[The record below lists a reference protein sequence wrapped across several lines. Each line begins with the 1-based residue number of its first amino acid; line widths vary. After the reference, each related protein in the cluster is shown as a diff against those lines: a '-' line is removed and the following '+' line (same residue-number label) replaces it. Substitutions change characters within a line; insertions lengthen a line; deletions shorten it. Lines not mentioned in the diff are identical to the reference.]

1 MWLKRVESASA
12 DYGATG
18 SASARN
24 GATSSTAPAPAG
36 VWRDRR
42 LWHSFTVRL
51 SFYYASAFV
60 ISAALLFALLYFLQA
75 TLFDWRERD
84 PIDKFLKQCV
94 VAYQQH
100 GSEGLMN
107 AVKTQGADP
116 SEGPFFVSVIFRKGA
131 TLYLKEPTDWFKLP
145 NLTSVLEHTQQNGGW
160 SRLPADERSEY
171 VLESA
176 RLSDGPVL
184 VVGRKIYRS
193 ETLTGPF
200 VTAAL
205 ILLVPTLLLA
215 IAAGAVFAHRATA
228 PVRQM
233 LQTARSIINTGN
245 LAERVPETQE
255 QDELAELARQFNR
268 VLEQNQ
274 RLIRGMREALD
285 NVAHDLRSPLT
296 RLRASAELAL
306 EADTSESARDALA
319 DSIEESDRVL
329 TMLNTLMD
337 VTEAEN
343 GMMRLNLE
351 RCSISSLL
359 EEVTDLYQLVAE
371 EKSIQIKSL
380 FISPGYVEVDPNRM
394 RQAFANLVD
403 NAVKYTP
410 NGGLVEIEC
419 NTKDGQ
425 VLVMIRDNGIGIP
438 PAEQNRIWER
448 LYRGDASRS
457 QRGLGLGLS
466 LVKAV
471 VEAHAGTI
479 ALKSEPGKGSE
490 FTVRLAAVPA
500 ALAGMVAAGN
510 GVEVRSGAKVSSK
523 Q

>member
-1 MWLKRVESASA
+1 MWSKRVNSAS
-12 DYGATG
+12 
-18 SASARN
+18 
-24 GATSSTAPAPAG
+24 PAAAG
-36 VWRDRR
+36 LGRGRR
-42 LWHSFTVRL
+42 LWHSFTLRL

-100 GSEGLMN
+100 GSAGLIN

-116 SEGPFFVSVIFRKGA
+116 SEGPFFVSITFRKDVV
-131 TLYLKEPTDWFKLP
+131 LYLKEPSDWIKLP
-145 NLTSVLEHTQQNGGW
+145 NLTSILQRTPRNGGW
-160 SRLPADERSEY
+160 SRVPADERSEY

-176 RLSDGPVL
+176 QLSDGPIL
-184 VVGRKIYRS
+184 QVGRKINRS

-306 EADTSESARDALA
+306 EADTAESAQEALA

-351 RCSISSLL
+351 RCSLSSLL
-359 EEVTDLYQLVAE
+359 EEVTDLYQLIAE
-371 EKSIQIKSL
+371 EKSIQIKSH
-380 FISPGYVEVDPNRM
+380 FISPGYAEVDPNRM
-394 RQAFANLVD
+394 RQAFGNLVD

-419 NTKDGQ
+419 DTKNEK
-425 VLVMIRDNGIGIP
+425 VVVTIRDNGMGIP
-438 PAEQNRIWER
+438 PTEQNRIWDR
-448 LYRGDASRS
+448 LYRGDTSRS

-479 ALKSEPGKGSE
+479 SLQSEPGKGSE
-490 FTVRLAAVPA
+490 FIVMLAAAAPA
-500 ALAGMVAAGN
+500 ALTAGLPAT
-510 GVEVRSGAKVSSK
+510 VRSEK
-523 Q
+523 

>member
-12 DYGATG
+12 SLRRDG
-18 SASARN
+18 SAS
-24 GATSSTAPAPAG
+24 PAAAG
-36 VWRDRR
+36 LRRDRR
-42 LWHSFTVRL
+42 LWHSFTLRL

-75 TLFDWRERD
+75 TFFDWRERD

-94 VAYQQH
+94 VAYEQH
-100 GSEGLMN
+100 GSIGLTN
-107 AVKTQGADP
+107 AIKAVGADP
-116 SEGPFFVSVIFRKGA
+116 REGPFFVSITFQKDVV
-131 TLYLKEPTDWFKLP
+131 LYLKEPSDWFKLP
-145 NLTSVLEHTQQNGGW
+145 NLSEILQRTEQNGGW
-160 SRLPADERSEY
+160 SRVPADERSEY

-176 RLSDGPVL
+176 RLSDGIIL
-184 VVGRKIYRS
+184 QVGRKINRS
-193 ETLTGPF
+193 EALTGPF

-205 ILLVPTLLLA
+205 ILLAPTLLIA

-233 LQTARSIINTGN
+233 LQTARSIINTRN
-245 LAERVPETQE
+245 LAERVPESQE

-306 EADTSESARDALA
+306 EADTPESARDALA
-319 DSIEESDRVL
+319 DSIEETDRVL

-359 EEVTDLYQLVAE
+359 AEVADLYELIAE
-371 EKSIQIKSL
+371 EKSIEIKSHFL
-380 FISPGYVEVDPNRM
+380 SPGYAEVDSNRM

-410 NGGLVEIEC
+410 AGGLVEIRCETSGK
-419 NTKDGQ
+419 N
-425 VLVMIRDNGIGIP
+425 VLVTIRDNGMGVP
-438 PAEQNRIWER
+438 LGEQNRIWDR
-448 LYRGDASRS
+448 LYRGDTSRS

-471 VEAHAGTI
+471 VEGHAGTI
-479 ALKSEPGKGSE
+479 SLKSEPGKGSE
-490 FTVRLAAVPA
+490 FTVILAAAKPEALTPA
-500 ALAGMVAAGN
+500 ALAAATS
-510 GVEVRSGAKVSSK
+510 EK
-523 Q
+523 

>member
-12 DYGATG
+12 SLRRDG
-18 SASARN
+18 SAS
-24 GATSSTAPAPAG
+24 PAAAG
-36 VWRDRR
+36 LRRDRR
-42 LWHSFTVRL
+42 LWHSFTLRL

-75 TLFDWRERD
+75 TFFDWRERD

-94 VAYQQH
+94 VAYEQH
-100 GSEGLMN
+100 GSIGLTN
-107 AVKTQGADP
+107 AIKAVGADP
-116 SEGPFFVSVIFRKGA
+116 REGPFFVSITFQKDVV
-131 TLYLKEPTDWFKLP
+131 LYLKEPSDWFKLP
-145 NLTSVLEHTQQNGGW
+145 NLSEILQRTEQNGGW
-160 SRLPADERSEY
+160 SRVPADERSEY

-176 RLSDGPVL
+176 RLSDGIIL
-184 VVGRKIYRS
+184 QVGRKINRS
-193 ETLTGPF
+193 EALTGPF

-205 ILLVPTLLLA
+205 ILLAPTLLIA

-233 LQTARSIINTGN
+233 LQTARSIINTRN
-245 LAERVPETQE
+245 LAERVPESQE

-306 EADTSESARDALA
+306 EADTPESARDALA
-319 DSIEESDRVL
+319 DSIEETDRVL

-359 EEVTDLYQLVAE
+359 AEVADLYELIAE
-371 EKSIQIKSL
+371 EKSIEIKSHFL
-380 FISPGYVEVDPNRM
+380 SPGYAEVDSNRM

-410 NGGLVEIEC
+410 AGGLVEIRCETSEK
-419 NTKDGQ
+419 NVFVT
-425 VLVMIRDNGIGIP
+425 IRDNGMGVP
-438 PAEQNRIWER
+438 LREQNRIWDR
-448 LYRGDASRS
+448 LYRGDTSRS

-479 ALKSEPGKGSE
+479 SLKSEPGKGSE
-490 FTVRLAAVPA
+490 FTVILAAAKPE
-500 ALAGMVAAGN
+500 VAAAAGLATTAA
-510 GVEVRSGAKVSSK
+510 GK
-523 Q
+523 

>member
-1 MWLKRVESASA
+1 MWLKRAESAFASLRR
-12 DYGATG
+12 DG
-18 SASARN
+18 SAS
-24 GATSSTAPAPAG
+24 PAPAVLRRG
-36 VWRDRR
+36 KAAAAASGGPWRQGR
-42 LWHSFTVRL
+42 LWHSFTLRL

-94 VAYQQH
+94 AAYEHH
-100 GSEGLMN
+100 GSFGLRN
-107 AVKTQGADP
+107 AVKTHGEDP
-116 SEGPFFVSVIFRKGA
+116 SEGPFFVSVTFQQEMVF
-131 TLYLKEPTDWFKLP
+131 YLKEPSDWFRLP
-145 NLTSVLEHTQQNGGW
+145 NLTAIVRRTQQNGGW
-160 SRLPADERSEY
+160 SRVPADERSEY
-171 VLESA
+171 FLESA
-176 RLSDGPVL
+176 KLSDGL
-184 VVGRKIYRS
+184 ILQVGRKINRS

-200 VTAAL
+200 VTAGL
-205 ILLVPTLLLA
+205 ILLAPTLLLG
-215 IAAGAVFAHRATA
+215 IAAGAVFAYRATA

-245 LAERVPETQE
+245 LAERVPESQE

-274 RLIRGMREALD
+274 RLIGVMREALD

-306 EADTSESARDALA
+306 AADTPGSSREALA

-329 TMLNTLMD
+329 TMLNALMD

-343 GMMRLNLE
+343 GMMRLNLK
-351 RCSISSLL
+351 RSSISSLL
-359 EEVTDLYQLVAE
+359 EEVVDLYQLIAE
-371 EKSIQIKSL
+371 EKSIQIKTH
-380 FISPGYVEVDPNRM
+380 FVSPGYVEVDPSRM

-419 NTKDGQ
+419 DTKGEK
-425 VLVMIRDNGIGIP
+425 VFVTVRDNGIGIP
-438 PAEQNRIWER
+438 PAEQNRIWDR
-448 LYRGDASRS
+448 LYRGDTSRS

-479 ALKSEPGKGSE
+479 TLKSEPGKGSE
-490 FTVRLAAVPA
+490 FTVTLAAAVPA
-500 ALAGMVAAGN
+500 ALAAVVIG
-510 GVEVRSGAKVSSK
+510 E

>member
-12 DYGATG
+12 SLRRDG
-18 SASARN
+18 SASP
-24 GATSSTAPAPAG
+24 ATAG
-36 VWRDRR
+36 LRRDRR
-42 LWHSFTVRL
+42 LWHSFTLRL

-75 TLFDWRERD
+75 TFFDWRERD

-94 VAYQQH
+94 VAYEQH
-100 GSEGLMN
+100 GSIGLTN
-107 AVKTQGADP
+107 AIKAVGADP
-116 SEGPFFVSVIFRKGA
+116 REGPFFVSITFQKDVV
-131 TLYLKEPTDWFKLP
+131 LYLKEPSDWFKLP
-145 NLTSVLEHTQQNGGW
+145 NLSEILQRTEQNGGW
-160 SRLPADERSEY
+160 SRVPADERSEY

-176 RLSDGPVL
+176 RLSDGIIL
-184 VVGRKIYRS
+184 QVGRKINRS
-193 ETLTGPF
+193 EALTGPF

-205 ILLVPTLLLA
+205 ILLAPTLLIA

-233 LQTARSIINTGN
+233 LQTARSIINTRN
-245 LAERVPETQE
+245 LAERVPESQE

-306 EADTSESARDALA
+306 EADTPESARDALA
-319 DSIEESDRVL
+319 DSIEETDRVL

-359 EEVTDLYQLVAE
+359 AEVADLYELIAE
-371 EKSIQIKSL
+371 EKSIEIKSHFL
-380 FISPGYVEVDPNRM
+380 SPGYAEVDSNRM

-410 NGGLVEIEC
+410 AGGLVEIRCETSGK
-419 NTKDGQ
+419 N
-425 VLVMIRDNGIGIP
+425 VLVTVRDNGMGVP
-438 PAEQNRIWER
+438 LGEQNRIWDR
-448 LYRGDASRS
+448 LYRGDTSRS

-479 ALKSEPGKGSE
+479 SLKSEPGKGSE
-490 FTVRLAAVPA
+490 FTVTLAAAKPEAPA
-500 ALAGMVAAGN
+500 PTALAAATS
-510 GVEVRSGAKVSSK
+510 EK
-523 Q
+523 

>member
-1 MWLKRVESASA
+1 MWLKRVE
-12 DYGATG
+12 
-18 SASARN
+18 
-24 GATSSTAPAPAG
+24 
-36 VWRDRR
+36 R
-42 LWHSFTVRL
+42 LWHSFTLRL

-60 ISAALLFALLYFLQA
+60 ISAALLFALLYFLEA

-94 VAYQQH
+94 VAYEQH
-100 GSEGLMN
+100 GSVGLRN
-107 AVKTQGADP
+107 ALRSQGAGP
-116 SEGPFFVSVIFRKGA
+116 KEGPFFVSVTFQKEVVF
-131 TLYLKEPTDWFKLP
+131 YLMEPSDWFKLP
-145 NLTSVLEHTQQNGGW
+145 SLTAILQRTQQNGGW
-160 SRLPADERSEY
+160 SRVPADERSEY

-176 RLSDGPVL
+176 RLSDGL
-184 VVGRKIYRS
+184 ILQVGRKINRS

-205 ILLVPTLLLA
+205 ILLAPTLLLG

-245 LAERVPETQE
+245 LAERVPESQE

-337 VTEAEN
+337 VTEAES

-351 RCSISSLL
+351 RCPISSLL
-359 EEVTDLYQLVAE
+359 EEVADLYQLIAE
-371 EKSIQIKSL
+371 EKSIQIKCH
-380 FISPGYVEVDPNRM
+380 FADPGYAEVDPNRM

-403 NAVKYTP
+403 NAVKYTAT
-410 NGGLVEIEC
+410 GGLVQIESE
-419 NTKDGQ
+419 TKGEN
-425 VLVMIRDNGIGIP
+425 VCVTIHDNGMGIP
-438 PAEQNRIWER
+438 LAEQNRIWDR
-448 LYRGDASRS
+448 LYRGDTSRS

-479 ALKSEPGKGSE
+479 SLKSEPGKGSE
-490 FTVRLAAVPA
+490 FMVTLAAAKPEVVAPA
-500 ALAGMVAAGN
+500 GLAITAI
-510 GVEVRSGAKVSSK
+510 EK
-523 Q
+523 

>member
-1 MWLKRVESASA
+1 
-12 DYGATG
+12 
-18 SASARN
+18 
-24 GATSSTAPAPAG
+24 
-36 VWRDRR
+36 
-42 LWHSFTVRL
+42 
-51 SFYYASAFV
+51 V

-100 GSEGLMN
+100 GSEGLIN
-107 AVKTQGADP
+107 AVKTQGAAP
-116 SEGPFFVSVIFRKGA
+116 SESPFFVSITFRKDVGVDGNDVA
-131 TLYLKEPTDWFKLP
+131 GDGVLYLKEPSDWIKLP
-145 NLTSVLEHTQQNGGW
+145 NLTAILQRTPQNGGW
-160 SRLPADERSEY
+160 SRVPADERSEY

-176 RLSDGPVL
+176 QLSNGPIL
-184 VVGRKIYRS
+184 QVGRKINRS

-306 EADTSESARDALA
+306 EADTAESAQEALA

-351 RCSISSLL
+351 RCSLSSLL
-359 EEVTDLYQLVAE
+359 EEVTDLYQLIAE
-371 EKSIQIKSL
+371 EKSIQIKSY
-380 FISPGYVEVDPNRM
+380 FISLGYVEVDPNRM
-394 RQAFANLVD
+394 RQAFGNLVD

-419 NTKDGQ
+419 DTKDEK
-425 VLVMIRDNGIGIP
+425 VVVTIRDNGIGIP
-438 PAEQNRIWER
+438 ATEQNRIWDR
-448 LYRGDASRS
+448 LYRGDTSRS

-479 ALKSEPGKGSE
+479 SLKSEPGKGSE
-490 FTVRLAAVPA
+490 FIVMLAAVPA
-500 ALAGMVAAGN
+500 AALAAGLPAT
-510 GVEVRSGAKVSSK
+510 VRSER
-523 Q
+523 

>member
-1 MWLKRVESASA
+1 MWLKRV
-12 DYGATG
+12 D
-18 SASARN
+18 
-24 GATSSTAPAPAG
+24 
-36 VWRDRR
+36 R
-42 LWHSFTVRL
+42 LWHSFTLRL

-60 ISAALLFALLYFLQA
+60 VSAALLFALLYFLQA
-75 TLFDWRERD
+75 TFFDWRERD

-94 VAYQQH
+94 VAYEQH
-100 GSEGLMN
+100 GSLGLRN
-107 AVKTQGADP
+107 ALKLQGNDP
-116 SEGPFFVSVIFRKGA
+116 HQGPFFVSVTFEKDVVIFLR
-131 TLYLKEPTDWFKLP
+131 EPSDWFKLP
-145 NLTSVLEHTQQNGGW
+145 SLTTILQQTEQNGGW
-160 SRLPADERSEY
+160 SRVPADDQSEY

-176 RLSDGPVL
+176 RLSDGL
-184 VVGRKIYRS
+184 ILQVGRKINRS
-193 ETLTGPF
+193 DTLTGPF
-200 VTAAL
+200 ITAGL
-205 ILLVPTLLLA
+205 ILLVPTLLIG
-215 IAAGAVFAHRATA
+215 IAAGAMFAHRATA

-245 LAERVPETQE
+245 LAERVPESQE

-329 TMLNTLMD
+329 TMLSTLMD

-343 GMMRLNLE
+343 GMMRLHRE

-359 EEVTDLYQLVAE
+359 DEVTDLYRLIAE
-371 EKSIQIKSL
+371 EKSISIDSH
-380 FISPGYVEVDPNRM
+380 FADACYAEVDPNRM
-394 RQAFANLVD
+394 RQAFANLLD
-403 NAVKYTP
+403 NAVKYTAH
-410 NGGLVEIEC
+410 GGLVQIAC
-419 NTKDGQ
+419 KTTGDI
-425 VLVMIRDNGIGIP
+425 VSVTIRDNGMGIP
-438 PAEQNRIWER
+438 SAEQNRIWDR
-448 LYRGDASRS
+448 LYRGDTSRS

-479 ALKSEPGKGSE
+479 SLKSEPDKGSE
-490 FTVRLAAVPA
+490 FTVTLAAAKGAVTASEALAAPA
-500 ALAGMVAAGN
+500 AWG
-510 GVEVRSGAKVSSK
+510 R
-523 Q
+523 

>member
-1 MWLKRVESASA
+1 MWSKRSRSA
-12 DYGATG
+12 
-18 SASARN
+18 
-24 GATSSTAPAPAG
+24 SSTAAG
-36 VWRDRR
+36 LGRGRR

-100 GSEGLMN
+100 GSEGLFN

-116 SEGPFFVSVIFRKGA
+116 REGPFFVSITFRKDLV
-131 TLYLKEPTDWFKLP
+131 LYLKEPSEWFKLP
-145 NLTSVLEHTQQNGGW
+145 NLTSILQRSPQNGGW
-160 SRLPADERSEY
+160 SRLPADDRSEY

-176 RLSDGPVL
+176 QLLDGPIL
-184 VVGRKIYRS
+184 QVGRKINRS

-215 IAAGAVFAHRATA
+215 IIAGAVFAHRATA

-306 EADTSESARDALA
+306 EADTPESSQEALA
-319 DSIEESDRVL
+319 DSVEESDRVL

-351 RCSISSLL
+351 RCSLTSLL
-359 EEVTDLYQLVAE
+359 EEVTDLYQLIAE
-371 EKSIQIKSL
+371 EKSIEIKSH

-394 RQAFANLVD
+394 RQAFGNLLD

-419 NTKDGQ
+419 DNKDEE
-425 VLVMIRDNGIGIP
+425 VVVTIRDNGMGIP
-438 PAEQNRIWER
+438 PAEQNRIWDR
-448 LYRGDASRS
+448 LYRGDTSRS

-479 ALKSEPGKGSE
+479 SLRSEPGKGSE
-490 FTVRLAAVPA
+490 FIVTLAAA
-500 ALAGMVAAGN
+500 VAAGQP
-510 GVEVRSGAKVSSK
+510 ATVSSER
-523 Q
+523 

>member
-1 MWLKRVESASA
+1 MWSKRAESASLSPLSLVPKPWRSRRQA
-12 DYGATG
+12 ASVPPAT
-18 SASARN
+18 
-24 GATSSTAPAPAG
+24 AG
-36 VWRDRR
+36 PGRGKR
-42 LWHSFTVRL
+42 LWHSFTLRL

-100 GSEGLMN
+100 GSAGLLN

-116 SEGPFFVSVIFRKGA
+116 REGPFFVSITFQKDVV
-131 TLYLKEPTDWFKLP
+131 LYLKEPSDWLKLP
-145 NLTSVLEHTQQNGGW
+145 NLTSILQRAPQNGGW
-160 SRLPADERSEY
+160 SRLPVDERSEY

-176 RLSDGPVL
+176 TLSDGPTL
-184 VVGRKIYRS
+184 QVGRKINRS

-205 ILLVPTLLLA
+205 ILLAPTLLLA

-245 LAERVPETQE
+245 LAERVPESQE

-306 EADTSESARDALA
+306 EADTPESARDALA

-351 RCSISSLL
+351 RCSVSALL
-359 EEVTDLYQLVAE
+359 EEVTDLYQLIAE
-371 EKSIQIKSL
+371 EKSIRIKTD
-380 FISPGYVEVDPNRM
+380 FVRPGYAEVDPNRM
-394 RQAFANLVD
+394 RQALANLLD
-403 NAVKYTP
+403 NAIKYTP
-410 NGGLVEIEC
+410 NGGLVEIGC
-419 NTKDGQ
+419 DTKDEK
-425 VLVMIRDNGIGIP
+425 VVVTIRDSGIGIP
-438 PAEQNRIWER
+438 PAEQNRIWDR
-448 LYRGDASRS
+448 LFRGDTSRS

-479 ALKSEPGKGSE
+479 SLKSEPGKGSE
-490 FTVRLAAVPA
+490 FVVTLAAAVPA
-500 ALAGMVAAGN
+500 VIAATLA
-510 GVEVRSGAKVSSK
+510 K
-523 Q
+523 

>member
-1 MWLKRVESASA
+1 MWLRRVNSAV
-12 DYGATG
+12 
-18 SASARN
+18 ASL
-24 GATSSTAPAPAG
+24 
-36 VWRDRR
+36 WRDRR
-42 LWHSFTVRL
+42 LWHSFTLRL

-94 VAYQQH
+94 VAYEQH
-100 GSEGLMN
+100 GSIGLTN
-107 AVKTQGADP
+107 AIKALGADP
-116 SEGPFFVSVIFRKGA
+116 SEGPFFVSVTFQKDVV
-131 TLYLKEPTDWFKLP
+131 LYLKEPSDWFKLP
-145 NLTSVLEHTQQNGGW
+145 NLTEIIQRTEQNGGW
-160 SRLPADERSEY
+160 SRVPADERSEY

-176 RLSDGPVL
+176 RLSDGIIL
-184 VVGRKIYRS
+184 QVGRKINRS

-205 ILLVPTLLLA
+205 ILLAPTLLIA

-245 LAERVPETQE
+245 LAERVPESQE

-306 EADTSESARDALA
+306 EADTPDSARDALA

-351 RCSISSLL
+351 RCSLSSLL
-359 EEVTDLYQLVAE
+359 AEVADLYQLIAE
-371 EKSIQIKSL
+371 EKSIAIKCH
-380 FISPGYVEVDPNRM
+380 FVSPGYAEVDANRM

-410 NGGLVEIEC
+410 ASGLVEIGCETRGE
-419 NTKDGQ
+419 N
-425 VLVMIRDNGIGIP
+425 VLVTIRDNGMGIP
-438 PAEQNRIWER
+438 LGEQNRIWDR
-448 LYRGDASRS
+448 LYRGDTSRS

-479 ALKSEPGKGSE
+479 SLRSEPGKGSE
-490 FTVRLAAVPA
+490 FTVILAAVTPEA
-500 ALAGMVAAGN
+500 TAPALASVA
-510 GVEVRSGAKVSSK
+510 GAER
-523 Q
+523 

>member
-1 MWLKRVESASA
+1 MWLRRVES
-12 DYGATG
+12 
-18 SASARN
+18 
-24 GATSSTAPAPAG
+24 PAAAG
-36 VWRDRR
+36 PWRDRR
-42 LWHSFTVRL
+42 LWHSFTLRL
-51 SFYYASAFV
+51 SFYYACAFV

-75 TLFDWRERD
+75 TFFDWRERD

-94 VAYQQH
+94 VAYEQH
-100 GSEGLMN
+100 GSIGLTN
-107 AVKTQGADP
+107 AIKTVGADP
-116 SEGPFFVSVIFRKGA
+116 REGPFFVSVTFQKDVV
-131 TLYLKEPTDWFKLP
+131 LYLKEPSDWFKLP
-145 NLTSVLEHTQQNGGW
+145 NLSEILQRTEQNGGW
-160 SRLPADERSEY
+160 SRVPADERSEY

-176 RLSDGPVL
+176 RLSDGIIL
-184 VVGRKIYRS
+184 QVGRKINRS
-193 ETLTGPF
+193 EALTGPF

-205 ILLVPTLLLA
+205 ILLAPTLLIA

-245 LAERVPETQE
+245 LAERVPESQE

-274 RLIRGMREALD
+274 RLIGGMREALD

-306 EADTSESARDALA
+306 EADTPESARDALA
-319 DSIEESDRVL
+319 DSIEETDRVL

-351 RCSISSLL
+351 RCSISLL
-359 EEVTDLYQLVAE
+359 LAEVADLYQFIAE
-371 EKSIQIKSL
+371 EKSIELKSHFL
-380 FISPGYVEVDPNRM
+380 SPGYAEVDSNRM

-410 NGGLVEIEC
+410 AGGLVEIGCET
-419 NTKDGQ
+419 NGEN
-425 VLVMIRDNGIGIP
+425 VLVTIRDNGMGIP
-438 PAEQNRIWER
+438 LGEQNRIWDR
-448 LYRGDASRS
+448 LYRGDTSRS

-471 VEAHAGTI
+471 VQAHAGTI
-479 ALKSEPGKGSE
+479 SLQSEPGKGSE
-490 FTVRLAAVPA
+490 FTVTLAAAKPGAPAPA
-500 ALAGMVAAGN
+500 ALAVATS
-510 GVEVRSGAKVSSK
+510 EK
-523 Q
+523 

>member
-1 MWLKRVESASA
+1 MWLKRVESAF
-12 DYGATG
+12 
-18 SASARN
+18 ASLR
-24 GATSSTAPAPAG
+24 
-36 VWRDRR
+36 RDWR
-42 LWHSFTVRL
+42 LWHSFTLRL

-94 VAYQQH
+94 VAYEQH
-100 GSEGLMN
+100 GSVGLTN
-107 AVKTQGADP
+107 AVKTHGTDP
-116 SEGPFFVSVIFRKGA
+116 SEGPFFVSITFQKDWV
-131 TLYLKEPTDWFKLP
+131 LYLKEPSDWFKLP
-145 NLTSVLEHTQQNGGW
+145 NLTSILQRTPQNGGW

-176 RLSDGPVL
+176 QLSDGPIL
-184 VVGRKIYRS
+184 QVGRKINRS
-193 ETLTGPF
+193 EILTGPF

-205 ILLVPTLLLA
+205 ILLAPTLLLA

-233 LQTARSIINTGN
+233 LQTARSVINTGN
-245 LAERVPETQE
+245 LAERVPESQE

-268 VLEQNQ
+268 VLEKNQ

-306 EADTSESARDALA
+306 EADTPESAQDALA

-351 RCSISSLL
+351 RCSLSSLL
-359 EEVTDLYQLVAE
+359 EEVTDLYELIAE
-371 EKSIQIKSL
+371 EKSIQINRH

-410 NGGLVEIEC
+410 NGGSVEIEC
-419 NTKDGQ
+419 DTKDDQ
-425 VLVMIRDNGIGIP
+425 VAVTIRDNGIGIP
-438 PAEQNRIWER
+438 AAEQNRIWDR
-448 LYRGDASRS
+448 LYRGDTSRS

-479 ALKSEPGKGSE
+479 SLKSEPGKGSE
-490 FTVRLAAVPA
+490 FTVTLAAAVPV
-500 ALAGMVAAGN
+500 ALAAGVA
-510 GVEVRSGAKVSSK
+510 K
-523 Q
+523 

>member
-1 MWLKRVESASA
+1 MWLKRV
-12 DYGATG
+12 D
-18 SASARN
+18 
-24 GATSSTAPAPAG
+24 
-36 VWRDRR
+36 R
-42 LWHSFTVRL
+42 LWHSFTLRL

-60 ISAALLFALLYFLQA
+60 VSAALLFALLYFLQA

-94 VAYQQH
+94 ISYEEN
-100 GSEGLMN
+100 GSIGLRN
-107 AVKTQGADP
+107 ALKSQGNDP
-116 SEGPFFVSVIFRKGA
+116 RKGPFFVSVTFKNDVV
-131 TLYLKEPTDWFKLP
+131 LFLKEPSDWLKLP
-145 NLTSVLEHTQQNGGW
+145 GLTTILQRTSQNGGW
-160 SRLPADERSEY
+160 SRVPADEQSEY

-176 RLSDGPVL
+176 RLSDGL
-184 VVGRKIYRS
+184 ILQVGRRINRS

-200 VTAAL
+200 FTAAL
-205 ILLVPTLLLA
+205 ILLAPTLLIG
-215 IAAGAVFAHRATA
+215 IAAGAMFAHRATA

-233 LQTARSIINTGN
+233 LRTARSIINTGN
-245 LAERVPETQE
+245 LAERVPESQE

-306 EADTSESARDALA
+306 EADTSDSARDALA

-343 GMMRLNLE
+343 GMMRLNRK
-351 RCSISSLL
+351 RCSVSSLL
-359 EEVTDLYQLVAE
+359 DEIADLYRLIAE
-371 EKSIQIKSL
+371 EKSITINTH
-380 FISPGYVEVDPNRM
+380 FAGPCYAEVDPNRM

-403 NAVKYTP
+403 NAVKYTD
-410 NGGLVEIEC
+410 NGGLVQIEGE
-419 NTKDGQ
+419 TKGES
-425 VLVMIRDNGIGIP
+425 VCVIIRDNGIGIP
-438 PAEQNRIWER
+438 TGEQNRIWDR
-448 LYRGDASRS
+448 LYRGDTSRS

-471 VEAHAGTI
+471 VEAHAGTMS
-479 ALKSEPGKGSE
+479 LKSEPGKGSE
-490 FTVRLAAVPA
+490 FTVTLAAAKAPVPVVES
-500 ALAGMVAAGN
+500 LATTGVLGN
-510 GVEVRSGAKVSSK
+510 D
-523 Q
+523 

>member
-1 MWLKRVESASA
+1 MWLKRVESVPT
-12 DYGATG
+12 D
-18 SASARN
+18 SASQA
-24 GATSSTAPAPAG
+24 GPAPVAAG
-36 VWRDRR
+36 LWRERR

-84 PIDKFLKQCV
+84 PIDKFLKQCL
-94 VAYQQH
+94 VAYEQQ
-100 GSEGLMN
+100 GPAGLFN
-107 AVKTQGADP
+107 AVNTQAADP
-116 SEGPFFVSVIFRKGA
+116 SEGPFFVSIIFRQDMV
-131 TLYLKEPTDWFKLP
+131 LYLKEPTDWFKLP
-145 NLTSVLEHTQQNGGW
+145 NLTAILQRTPQDGGW
-160 SRLPADERSEY
+160 SRVPADERSEY

-176 RLSDGPVL
+176 KLPGGPML
-184 VVGRKIYRS
+184 QVGRKINRS

-215 IAAGAVFAHRATA
+215 IVAGAVFAHRATA

-306 EADTSESARDALA
+306 EEDTSESARDALA

-359 EEVTDLYQLVAE
+359 EEVADLYRLVAE
-371 EKSIQIKSL
+371 ERSIQVKSH
-380 FISPGYVEVDPNRM
+380 FSTPGYAEVDPNRM

-419 NTKDGQ
+419 DTKNDE
-425 VLVMIRDNGIGIP
+425 VFVTIRDNGMGIP

-471 VEAHAGTI
+471 VEAHAGTTS
-479 ALKSEPGKGSE
+479 LKSEPGKGSE
-490 FTVRLAAVPA
+490 FTVKLAAVPA
-500 ALAGMVAAGN
+500 ELAGMVAGGN
-510 GVEVRSGAKVSSK
+510 GGQVRSGAA

>member
-1 MWLKRVESASA
+1 MWSKRVESASP
-12 DYGATG
+12 AT
-18 SASARN
+18 
-24 GATSSTAPAPAG
+24 AG
-36 VWRDRR
+36 LRRDRR
-42 LWHSFTVRL
+42 LWHSFTLRL

-75 TLFDWRERD
+75 TFFDWREGETK
-84 PIDKFLKQCV
+84 DKFLKQCV
-94 VAYQQH
+94 GGYEQNGWV
-100 GSEGLMN
+100 GVTN
-107 AVKTQGADP
+107 AIKAVGADP
-116 SEGPFFVSVIFRKGA
+116 REGPFFVSITFQKDVV
-131 TLYLKEPTDWFKLP
+131 LYLKEPSDWFKLP
-145 NLTSVLEHTQQNGGW
+145 NLSEILQRTEQNGGW
-160 SRLPADERSEY
+160 SRVPVDERSEY

-176 RLSDGPVL
+176 RLSDGIVL
-184 VVGRKIYRS
+184 QVGRKINRS
-193 ETLTGPF
+193 EPLTGPF

-205 ILLVPTLLLA
+205 ILLVPTLLIA

-245 LAERVPETQE
+245 LAERVPESQE
-255 QDELAELARQFNR
+255 QDELAEFARQFTR

-285 NVAHDLRSPLT
+285 NVAHHLRSPLT

-306 EADTSESARDALA
+306 EADTPESARDALA
-319 DSIEESDRVL
+319 DSIEETDRVL
-329 TMLNTLMD
+329 TMLTTLMD

-359 EEVTDLYQLVAE
+359 AEVADLYQLIAE
-371 EKSIQIKSL
+371 EKSIEIKSHFL
-380 FISPGYVEVDPNRM
+380 NLGYAEVDSNRM

-410 NGGLVEIEC
+410 AGGLVEIGCWTSGE
-419 NTKDGQ
+419 Q
-425 VLVMIRDNGIGIP
+425 VLFPNHDNGMGVP
-438 PAEQNRIWER
+438 PGEQNRIWSR
-448 LYRGDASRS
+448 PYRSDTSRS

-471 VEAHAGTI
+471 VEAHAGSI
-479 ALKSEPGKGSE
+479 SLNIEPTRGSE
-490 FTVRLAAVPA
+490 V
-500 ALAGMVAAGN
+500 
-510 GVEVRSGAKVSSK
+510 
-523 Q
+523 

>member
-1 MWLKRVESASA
+1 MWSKRVNSAS
-12 DYGATG
+12 
-18 SASARN
+18 
-24 GATSSTAPAPAG
+24 PAAAG
-36 VWRDRR
+36 LGRGRR
-42 LWHSFTVRL
+42 LWHSFTLRL

-116 SEGPFFVSVIFRKGA
+116 SEGPFFVSVTFPKDVV
-131 TLYLKEPTDWFKLP
+131 LYLKEPSDWIKLP
-145 NLTSVLEHTQQNGGW
+145 NLTSILQRTPQNGGW
-160 SRLPADERSEY
+160 SRVPADERSEY

-176 RLSDGPVL
+176 KLSDGPIL
-184 VVGRKIYRS
+184 QVGRKINRS

-306 EADTSESARDALA
+306 EADTAESAQDALA

-351 RCSISSLL
+351 RCSLSLLL
-359 EEVTDLYQLVAE
+359 EEVTDLYQLIAE
-371 EKSIQIKSL
+371 EKSIQIKSR
-380 FISPGYVEVDPNRM
+380 FISPGYAEVDPNRM
-394 RQAFANLVD
+394 RQAFGNLVD

-419 NTKDGQ
+419 DTKNEK
-425 VLVMIRDNGIGIP
+425 VVVTIRDNGIGIP
-438 PAEQNRIWER
+438 PTEQNRIWDR
-448 LYRGDASRS
+448 LYRGDTSRS

-479 ALKSEPGKGSE
+479 SLKSEPGKGSE
-490 FTVRLAAVPA
+490 FIVMLAAAVPA
-500 ALAGMVAAGN
+500 ALAAG
-510 GVEVRSGAKVSSK
+510 VISEK
-523 Q
+523 

>member
-1 MWLKRVESASA
+1 MWSKRVESASA
-12 DYGATG
+12 SLRRDG
-18 SASARN
+18 SASP
-24 GATSSTAPAPAG
+24 ATAG
-36 VWRDRR
+36 LRRDRR
-42 LWHSFTVRL
+42 LWHSFTLRL

-75 TLFDWRERD
+75 TFFDWRERD

-94 VAYQQH
+94 VAYEQH
-100 GSEGLMN
+100 GSIGLTN
-107 AVKTQGADP
+107 AIKAVGADP
-116 SEGPFFVSVIFRKGA
+116 REGPFFVSITFQKDVV
-131 TLYLKEPTDWFKLP
+131 LYLKEPSDWFKLP
-145 NLTSVLEHTQQNGGW
+145 NLSEILQRTEQNGGW
-160 SRLPADERSEY
+160 SRVPADERSEY

-176 RLSDGPVL
+176 RLSDGIIL
-184 VVGRKIYRS
+184 QVGRKINRS
-193 ETLTGPF
+193 EALTGPF

-205 ILLVPTLLLA
+205 ILLAPTLLIA

-233 LQTARSIINTGN
+233 LQTARSIINTRN
-245 LAERVPETQE
+245 LAERVPESQE

-306 EADTSESARDALA
+306 EADTPESARDALA
-319 DSIEESDRVL
+319 DSIEETDRVL

-359 EEVTDLYQLVAE
+359 AEVADLYELIAE
-371 EKSIQIKSL
+371 EKSIEIKSHFL
-380 FISPGYVEVDPNRM
+380 SPGYAEVDSNRM

-410 NGGLVEIEC
+410 AGGLVEIRCETSGK
-419 NTKDGQ
+419 N
-425 VLVMIRDNGIGIP
+425 VLVTIRDNGMGVP
-438 PAEQNRIWER
+438 LGEQNRIWDR
-448 LYRGDASRS
+448 LYRGDTSRS

-479 ALKSEPGKGSE
+479 SLKSEPGKGSE
-490 FTVRLAAVPA
+490 FTVVLAAAKPEV
-500 ALAGMVAAGN
+500 VAAAGLATTAA
-510 GVEVRSGAKVSSK
+510 GK
-523 Q
+523 